1 MRVENLLQE
10 LWEGENRESLVKV
23 YYKLSAVSW
32 IKSEDLIELITFFL
46 MMTIVASTVLY
57 NWNLLREYNFN
68 FVTHTH
74 KTDKYMS

>member
-32 IKSEDLIELITFFL
+32 IKSEDLIELMTFFL